1 MRRHALHAGL
11 TALTLTAALLTV
23 APPASAA
30 TTTFPFAATQ
40 DSYVSSSNPNAN
52 FNGADSLR
60 VGAAPTRIS
69 YLQFNVTRLTDP
81 VSTAR
86 LRLHV
91 QNATNAPSPNGG
103 TAQQAGTAWSE
114 STLTYANRPA
124 SVGAPL
130 GSLGTVRSN
139 TWYELDVTSAV
150 TGNGLVAFALSSTNA
165 DGAFYD
171 SRESGTY
178 APMLI
183 ITTGPP
189 LTGDNV
195 LLNAG
200 DISACST
207 TGAAQTAQIIAR
219 EPGTVMAG
227 GDLTDSGTAQ
237 QLADCYGPT
246 WGQFKDRT
254 KPILGNHD
262 YITSA
267 TAKPTFDY
275 FGPVLPPGK
284 GYYSFDKAG
293 WHIVVLNTNCSR
305 VGGCQAG
312 SAQEKWLRA
321 DLAAHPNRCT
331 LAQYHHPLFSSGGRE
346 SSAVRP
352 LFQALYDAGAEI
364 VINGHNHQYERFAP
378 QNPSGVAEPDR
389 GIREFVVGTGGRPL
403 QASFPEPAANSQVKN
418 GTTFGVLKLTLS
430 TNAYSWQFLPVAGKT
445 FTDSGTGTCH

>member
-1 MRRHALHAGL
+1 MKRLALQAGL
-11 TALTLTAALLTV
+11 AASALTAALLAG

-30 TTTFPFAATQ
+30 TTTIPFAPTQ
-40 DSYVSSSNPNAN
+40 DSYVSSSSPNAN
-52 FNGADSLR
+52 FNSTNSLV
-60 VGAAPTRIS
+60 VGAAPVRIS
-69 YLQFNVTRLTDP
+69 YLQFTVTRLTDP
-81 VSTAR
+81 VSSAR

-91 QNATNAPSPNGG
+91 RNTANAPSPNGG
-103 TAQQAGTAWSE
+103 TAQKVGTSWSE

-124 SVGAPL
+124 SVGGPL

-139 TWYELDVTSAV
+139 TWYELDVTDAV
-150 TGNGLVAFALSSTNA
+150 TGNGEVAFSLSSTNP

-183 ITTGPP
+183 VTTGPP
-189 LTGDNV
+189 PTGDNV

-227 GDLTDSGTAQ
+227 GDLTDSGTAA
-237 QLADCYGPT
+237 QLADCYDPT
-246 WGQFKDRT
+246 WGQFKSRT

-262 YITSA
+262 YLTA
-267 TAKPTFDY
+267 NAKPTFDY

-293 WHIVVLNTNCSR
+293 WHIIVLNTNCSH

-312 SAQEKWLRA
+312 SPQEKWLRA

-331 LAQYHHPLFSSGGRE
+331 LAQYHHPLFSSGGRT
-346 SSAVRP
+346 SSNVRP

-378 QNPSGVAEPDR
+378 QNPSGVADPTR

-403 QASFPEPAANSQVKN
+403 MKTFPEPAANSQAKN
-418 GTTFGVLKLTLS
+418 GNTFGVLKLTLS
-430 TNAYSWQFLPVAGKT
+430 PNAYTWQFLPVTGGT
-445 FTDSGTGTCH
+445 FTDSGVDSCH

>member
-1 MRRHALHAGL
+1 MRRLALQAGL
-11 TALTLTAALLTV
+11 AALALTAAPLAG

-30 TTTFPFAATQ
+30 TTTIPFAASQ
-40 DSYVSSSNPNAN
+40 DSYVSSSSPNAN
-52 FNGADSLR
+52 FNTTNSLV

-69 YLQFNVTRLTDP
+69 YLQFNLTRLIDP

-91 QNATNAPSPNGG
+91 QNTANAPSPNGG
-103 TAQQAGTAWSE
+103 TAQEVGTSWSE

-124 SVGAPL
+124 SVGGPL
-130 GSLGTVRSN
+130 DSLGTVRSN

-150 TGNGLVAFALSSTNA
+150 TGNGIVAFSLSSTNP

-183 ITTGPP
+183 VTTGPP
-189 LTGDNV
+189 QTGDNV

-207 TGAAQTAQIIAR
+207 TGANQTAQIIAR

-227 GDLTDSGTAQ
+227 GDLTDSGTAA

-246 WGQFKDRT
+246 WGQFKSRT

-262 YITSA
+262 YLTA
-267 TAKPTFDY
+267 GAKPTFDY
-275 FGPVLPPGK
+275 FGAVLPPGK

-293 WHIVVLNTNCSR
+293 WHIIVLNTNCSH

-312 SAQEKWLRA
+312 SPQEKWLRA

-346 SSAVRP
+346 STAVRP

-378 QNPSGVAEPDR
+378 QNPSGVADPTR
-389 GIREFVVGTGGRPL
+389 GIREWVVGTGGRPL
-403 QASFPEPAANSQVKN
+403 MKTFPEPAANSQARN
-418 GTTFGVLKLTLS
+418 GNTFGVLKLTLS
-430 TNAYSWQFLPVAGKT
+430 TNAYTWQFLPVAGAT
-445 FTDSGTGTCH
+445 FTDSGSGTCH